1 VWSKVFAYAISFL
14 VFIILAQKYAKSR
27 LVVLQAALFL
37 LITLCKRLRACLIL
51 DIA

>member
-1 VWSKVFAYAISFL
+1 MLSVFLI
-14 VFIILAQKYAKSR
+14 IILAQKYAKSR
-27 LVVLQAALFL
+27 LVVLQTAVFL